1 MEDTPGS
8 RIKKC
13 AILPPMPTIRRPGF
27 PGNTPWLAFAILLVA
42 GGLVYLLGPIL
53 TPFLAGALL
62 AYMFDPLV
70 DRLEAYGLSRTTGT
84 VIVIVLA
91 GLALLALLLV
101 ALPLF
106 QGQFAELSQR
116 VPAALDM
123 LQTRLLPWL
132 QQTFGITIDFNLAA
146 LKAWLT
152 EKATQNGAAWLPSLQ
167 TGALAIVGLLA
178 NLLLIPVVMFYL
190 LRDWDVM
197 MARVATLAPR
207 RWLGTVSRVARDM
220 DAVVGEFLRG
230 QLAVMATLSL
240 YYAIALWAAGLDYA
254 LPIGILTGVLSF
266 VPFLGFG
273 LGVILALLVALLQFT
288 DWTGVAWVAGIYLA
302 GQVLES
308 YVITP
313 RLVGERV
320 GLHPVSVIF
329 ALAAFGQLFGFVGV
343 LLAVPL
349 AAILLV
355 ALRELCSVYE
365 ASDFYAGSYNA
376 GSFDPASSAMS
387 TPLFESR
394 IASLPLVHRGKVRDI
409 YAVGDDKLLIVTT
422 DRLSAFD
429 VVMPVPIPGKGE
441 VLTRVSAFWFDRLK
455 AIVPSQALDIAPESV
470 VADSERDQVVG
481 RAIVVK
487 KLKALPVEAI
497 VRGYLAGSGWKE
509 YQAGQS
515 VCGIPLPAG
524 LVQAGRL
531 PEPIFTPSTKAALGA
546 HDENIAFEQMVTL
559 IGQDLATQ
567 VRDASLALYKAA
579 AEYAL
584 TRGIIIADTKFEFG
598 LDEAG
603 KLVWIDE
610 ALTPDSSRFWP
621 ADQYQPGSSP
631 PSFDK
636 QFVRDWLEGS
646 GWNKQ
651 APGPALPA
659 EIVAK
664 TSEKYREVMTRL
676 LA

>member
-1 MEDTPGS
+1 MHP
-8 RIKKC
+8 
-13 AILPPMPTIRRPGF
+13 IRRPGF
-27 PGNTPWLAFAILLVA
+27 PGNTPWLAFAAFLVS
-42 GGLVYLLGPIL
+42 GVLIYLLGPIL

-62 AYMFDPLV
+62 AYIFDPLV
-70 DRLEAYGLSRTTGT
+70 DRLETRGLSRTVGT
-84 VIVIVLA
+84 VIVIILA
-91 GLALLALLLV
+91 GLALLGLLLV

-106 QGQFAELSQR
+106 QGQFAELAQR
-116 VPAALDM
+116 VPAGFDL
-123 LQTRLLPWL
+123 LQTRFLPWL
-132 QQTFGITIDFNLAA
+132 AQTFGINIDFNLAA
-146 LKAWLT
+146 LKTWLT
-152 EKATQNGAAWLPSLQ
+152 EKAAERGTAWLPSLQ
-167 TGALAIVGLLA
+167 TGALAIVGVLV

-197 MARVATLAPR
+197 VARVASLAPR
-207 RWLGTVSRVARDM
+207 RWLGTVTRIARDM

-230 QLAVMATLSL
+230 QMAVMATLSL
-240 YYAIALWAAGLDYA
+240 YYALALWATGLDYA
-254 LPIGILTGVLSF
+254 LPIGILTGLLSF

-273 LGVILALLVALLQFT
+273 LGVILALLVAVLQFA

-302 GQVLES
+302 GQALES
-308 YVITP
+308 YVVTP

-320 GLHPVSVIF
+320 GLHPVAVIF
-329 ALAAFGQLFGFVGV
+329 ALAAFGQMFGFVGV

-355 ALRELCSVYE
+355 ALRELRSVYE

-376 GSFDPASSAMS
+376 GSSDSAMPAMS

-429 VVMPVPIPGKGE
+429 VVMPTPIPGKGE

-470 VADSERDQVVG
+470 VAESERDQVAG
-481 RAIVVK
+481 RAIVVR

-509 YQAGQS
+509 YQASQS
-515 VCGIPLPAG
+515 VCGIALPAG
-524 LVQAGRL
+524 LAQASRL
-531 PEPIFTPSTKAALGA
+531 PEPIFTPSTKAAAGA
-546 HDENIAFEQMVTL
+546 HDENIGFDEMARLT
-559 IGQDLATQ
+559 GHDLAIQ
-567 VRDASLALYKAA
+567 LRDTSIALYKAA

-598 LDEAG
+598 LDETG
-603 KLVWIDE
+603 RLVWIDE

-621 ADQYQPGSSP
+621 ADQYRPGSSP

-636 QFVRDWLEGS
+636 QFVRDWLEAS

-651 APGPALPA
+651 APGPTLPA
-659 EIVAK
+659 GIVEK
-664 TSEKYREVMTRL
+664 TSEKYREAMTRL

>member
-1 MEDTPGS
+1 M
-8 RIKKC
+8 
-13 AILPPMPTIRRPGF
+13 
-27 PGNTPWLAFAILLVA
+27 PWLVFIALLVM
-42 GGLVYLLGPIL
+42 GGLVYVLGPIL

-62 AYMFDPLV
+62 AYIFDPLV
-70 DRLEAYGLSRTTGT
+70 DRLEARGLSRGTGT
-84 VIVIVLA
+84 IMVIVLA
-91 GLALLALLLV
+91 GLALFMLLLI

-116 VPAALDM
+116 VPAALDL
-123 LQTRLLPWL
+123 LQTRFLPWL
-132 QQTFGITIDFNLAA
+132 QQSFGITISADMST

-152 EKATQNGAAWLPSLQ
+152 EKATQNGANWLPTLQ
-167 TGALAIVGLLA
+167 TGALAIVGVLA

-190 LRDWDVM
+190 LKDWDVM
-197 MARVATLAPR
+197 VARLAALTPR
-207 RWLGTVSRVARDM
+207 GWMDAVNRVARAM

-230 QLAVMATLSL
+230 QMAVMFTLSA
-240 YYAIALWAAGLDYA
+240 YYAIALWAAGLNYA

-273 LGVILALLVALLQFT
+273 LGLILALLVALLQFA
-288 DWTGVAWVAGIYLA
+288 DLTGVAWVAGIYLA

-320 GLHPVSVIF
+320 GLHPVAIIF

-349 AAILLV
+349 AAVLLV
-355 ALRELCSVYE
+355 ALRELHGVYE
-365 ASDFYAGSYNA
+365 ASAFYRGGYNA
-376 GSFDPASSAMS
+376 DSFDPTLAAMS
-387 TPLFESR
+387 APLLGQPLLGQPLLESH
-394 IASLPLVHRGKVRDI
+394 ITSLPLVHKGKVRDI

-429 VVMPVPIPGKGE
+429 VVMPTPIAGKGE
-441 VLTRVSAFWFDRLK
+441 VLTRVSAFWFDKLK
-455 AIVPSQALDIAPESV
+455 AIVPSQALDITPESV
-470 VADSERDQVVG
+470 VAENERDQVTG

-497 VRGYLAGSGWKE
+497 VRGYLVGSGWKE
-509 YQAGQS
+509 YQASQS
-515 VCGIPLPAG
+515 VCGIKLPAG
-524 LVQAGRL
+524 LNLADRL
-531 PEPIFTPSTKAALGA
+531 PEPIFTPSTKAAVGA
-546 HDENIAFEQMVTL
+546 HDENIAFNAMAEL
-559 IGQDLATQ
+559 IGAGLAQQ
-567 VRDASLALYKAA
+567 VRDVSLALYKAA

-598 LDEAG
+598 VDEAG
-603 KLVWIDE
+603 RLVWIDE

-621 ADQYQPGSSP
+621 ADQYQPGSNP

-636 QFVRDWLEGS
+636 QFVRDWLEAS

-651 APGPALPA
+651 APGPVLPD
-659 EIVAK
+659 EIVEK
-664 TSEKYREVMTRL
+664 TAAKYREAMTRL
-676 LA
+676 LG